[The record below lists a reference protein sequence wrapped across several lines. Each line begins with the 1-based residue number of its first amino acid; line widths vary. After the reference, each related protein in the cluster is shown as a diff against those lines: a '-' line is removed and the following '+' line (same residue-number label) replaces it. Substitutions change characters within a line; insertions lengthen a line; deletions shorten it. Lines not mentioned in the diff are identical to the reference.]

1 MTGETILSETIL
13 SETIR
18 GIRHAMGAALDRVT
32 VERAVVGLFFTGVK
46 LDTGVAGACAT
57 PLRSIPEAVCCPSSA
72 MAMPFPG
79 RLRGRPARELLT
91 EVAAASG
98 IRRALG
104 IATANALAAMCW
116 ERRTTPDVALQ
127 VGVDAYDAAR
137 IQPGERVVVV
147 GAFVPFL
154 KALKQARQPWTV
166 LEMDPATLKGEE
178 LAHFRHASEAPAVVP
193 DADVVLITGTT
204 LLNDTVDPLL
214 ALCRPQARVVVV
226 GPTVGL
232 FPDAFLRRGVDVMGG
247 IRVTDPD
254 TFLDVLA
261 EGGSGYHFFG
271 KSAEK
276 VVLVRQPAH
285 EMPRAAE

>member
-1 MTGETILSETIL
+1 MHGEAILSETI
-13 SETIR
+13 E
-18 GIRHAMGAALDRVT
+18 GIQQVLGADLDRIT

-79 RLRGRPARELLT
+79 KLQGRPARDLLG
-91 EVAAASG
+91 EVTATSG
-98 IRRALG
+98 IRRAIG
-104 IATANALAAMCW
+104 VATMNALASMCW
-116 ERRTTPDVALQ
+116 ERRTVPAVEFQ

-137 IQPGERVVVV
+137 IRPNQSVVVV

-154 KALKQARQPWTV
+154 KALKQAGQRWTV

-178 LAHFRHASEAPAVVP
+178 LAHFRHASEAPAVLP

-204 LLNDTVDPLL
+204 MLNDTIEELL
-214 ALCRPQARVVVV
+214 TLCRPDARVVVV

-247 IRVTDPD
+247 IQVTAPD
-254 TFLDVLA
+254 AFLDILA

-271 KSAEK
+271 KSADK
-276 VVLVRQPAH
+276 VVLVRRNGSGIS
-285 EMPRAAE
+285 RAA